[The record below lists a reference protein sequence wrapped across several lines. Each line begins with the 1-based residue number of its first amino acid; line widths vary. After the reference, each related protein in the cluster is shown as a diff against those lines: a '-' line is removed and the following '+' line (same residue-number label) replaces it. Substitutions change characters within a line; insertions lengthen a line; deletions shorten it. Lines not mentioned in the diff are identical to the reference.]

1 WVSVGTGPRPVG
13 PGQRPGPTPGP
24 TQRFGP
30 ATVCGRVYD
39 PSVRVRD
46 PHRTHTEIRA
56 GNSVATGLRPVGP
69 GQRPGPTPN
78 PSVRVRKPDP
88 DPHRDLG
95 RQQCGDGSTTR
106 RSGSETRTHT
116 GPTQR
121 FGPTNSVATG
131 LRPVRPGQRPGPTP
145 DPHRDS
151 GRQQCGDGS
160 TTRPSGSETRT
171 RTHTGIRA
179 DNSVATGL
187 RPVGPGQ
194 RPGPTPNPS
203 VRVRDPDPHRTDTE
217 IWGRQQCGD
226 GSTTRPVR
234 VRDPDPHLTRRSG
247 SETRTH
253 TGPTQRFGPATV
265 WRRVYDPSVRVRD
278 PDPHR
283 THTEI
288 RAGNSVAT
296 GLRPVGPGQ
305 RPGPTPG
312 PTQRSRIIYS
322 GLPPAI
328 EGTSSTSSP
337 SWKA

>member
-160 TTRPSGSETRT
+160 TTR
-171 RTHTGIRA
+171 
-179 DNSVATGL
+179 
-187 RPVGPGQ
+187 
-194 RPGPTPNPS
+194 
-203 VRVRDPDPHRTDTE
+203 
-217 IWGRQQCGD
+217 
-226 GSTTRPVR
+226 
-234 VRDPDPHLTRRSG
+234 RSG

-278 PDPHR
+278 PDPH
-283 THTEI
+283 
-288 RAGNSVAT
+288 
-296 GLRPVGPGQ
+296 PDP
-305 RPGPTPG
+305 
-312 PTQRSRIIYS
+312 
-322 GLPPAI
+322 
-328 EGTSSTSSP
+328 
-337 SWKA
+337 